1 MKVAENEVAAQKN
14 KMLCAKT
21 HQYYGDDE
29 DELVREMEAI
39 KERRASQ
46 RMVKMAELSEGR

>member
-1 MKVAENEVAAQKN
+1 MQVAEDEVAAQKN
-14 KMLCAKT
+14 KLLCAKT

-39 KERRASQ
+39 KERRAEQ